1 MREKVTASIIFKN
14 RKASYPKSIGH
25 PFLGDYVR
33 LRQNPQWKKIC
44 IETNDQYVV
53 FADIINKIT
62 RTGGKFVPI
71 LFVISTSSM
80 LIMDQRTMQIKY
92 RIPAAEIFKLS
103 LSPYHDDIAV
113 FHVRASSPTRELRSQ
128 PNVVPGCLSSE
139 GIKRKGDFVLQT
151 GHVIEIVTKLF
162 LVVQNATGKPPHVNI
177 ATEFEANFG
186 AGSVTFSFKKSNH
199 PPTASITPLTASDHH
214 GSTHAKLVK
223 RGNKMDIFL

>member
-1 MREKVTASIIFKN
+1 M
-14 RKASYPKSIGH
+14 G
-25 PFLGDYVR
+25 
-33 LRQNPQWKKIC
+33 
-44 IETNDQYVV
+44 
-53 FADIINKIT
+53 
-62 RTGGKFVPI
+62 
-71 LFVISTSSM
+71 
-80 LIMDQRTMQIKY
+80 Y

-186 AGSVTFSFKKSNH
+186 AGSATFNFKRTSH
-199 PPTASITPLTASDHH
+199 PQHHSTPMTPISMTSGSSAIGATDPHHYSAS
-214 GSTHAKLVK
+214 GNYTHAKLVK
-223 RGNKMDIFL
+223 